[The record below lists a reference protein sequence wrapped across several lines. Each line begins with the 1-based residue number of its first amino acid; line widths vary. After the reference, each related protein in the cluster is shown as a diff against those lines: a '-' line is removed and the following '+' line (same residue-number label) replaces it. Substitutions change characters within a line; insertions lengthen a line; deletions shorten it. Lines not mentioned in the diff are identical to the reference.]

1 MRDWKAFY
9 SICIDI
15 HFPLYCYTSFFV
27 IIFGFLLFILNFFA
41 FIKMTKYYG
50 KMNFENTILL
60 LSSIQSIF
68 LLVEII
74 ISINI
79 LISFFIFLQILSMCL
94 INFKFKK
101 ISKGFFNLKYNNLTK
116 IIAIINIIYLFIFI
130 SVFIVDYII
139 EEISN
144 LIFYLSIF
152 YYLLEIF
159 SSFLLSYNC
168 CAFLGIIK
176 QYKLKEIPKNKEES
190 ENYFLK
196 FNMVGDGLFYLIK
209 KRQISFLY
217 LGNILCTFIEFGFDF
232 VITIFFKEEQVD
244 EDDNSLINYFYYSY
258 FFLCLMHNSIV
269 FISFYWLIK
278 GQYSNTKKE
287 DDIDY
292 EEEEIEDN
300 RLIDDRYINEEI
312 VNIQHE
318 NKRIAGYIDEDK
330 KNKPDERVDYSI
342 CSFESDIF
350 SQKGINNNK
359 KNNNNNNKNEKEYN
373 GFIIIDDKN

>member
-1 MRDWKAFY
+1 M
-9 SICIDI
+9 SQ
-15 HFPLYCYTSFFV
+15 FPNYCYSSFFV
-27 IIFGFLLFILNFFA
+27 IFFGFLLFILNFFA

-101 ISKGFFNLKYNNLTK
+101 ISKGFFNLKYNTLTK
-116 IIAIINIIYLFIFI
+116 FIAIINVIYLFIFI
-130 SVFIVDYII
+130 SVFVVDYLI
-139 EEISN
+139 EEIQN

-152 YYLLEIF
+152 YYLLEIC

-209 KRQISFLY
+209 KRQISLLY

-232 VITIFFKEEQVD
+232 VITIFFKDEKVD
-244 EDDNSLINYFYYSY
+244 KNDNSLINYFYYSY
-258 FFLCLMHNSIV
+258 FFLCLIHNSIV

-278 GQYSNTKKE
+278 GQYNTKKE
-287 DDIDY
+287 VDIDY
-292 EEEEIEDN
+292 EEDENDDN
-300 RLIDDRYINEEI
+300 RLIDDKYIKEEI

-318 NKRIAGYIDEDK
+318 NERISGYLEEDK
-330 KNKPDERVDYSI
+330 KNKPYERDYSF
-342 CSFESDIF
+342 CSFDSDVF
-350 SQKGINNNK
+350 SQKDINNNK
-359 KNNNNNNKNEKEYN
+359 KNNNNKNEKEYN
-373 GFIIIDDKN
+373 GFIIINE